1 MEKTLPALPQLC
13 FTRKRMKTKKIL
25 KNNSMI
31 APKYLLWNIIGSV
44 LYYLSF
50 MNQSFVSLGG
60 KSELSSRIILTFIV
74 TVWFAAG
81 LTLTFFAS
89 RTLPSVAGNI
99 LPPYILYFLLT
110 GQGGF
115 HTFLLWTITGCTML
129 TVVLSLQKLLLHF
142 RKGTGYPILQLVL
155 YYFIKSRNTIAM
167 VFVACL
173 VVTTIW
179 TSAVSAFLPKNLF
192 SRAPVCCTI
201 ENSADKLEVFQ
212 EYNWSA
218 ATEIEKVQGLQT
230 VADIETT
237 NHGLPDSLTV
247 DVQSLKKTALA
258 CYHHKT
264 HTIHFNSAYFN
275 DTTNLTAL
283 NAVLHECYHAQQYSM
298 IDMYDTLTEEQKKLS
313 AFKYLEQ
320 YKTELAN
327 YEDGEEDYS
336 LYRNQQIESDAFAYA
351 KQAMIPYKNH
361 LAERRNEQ

>member
-1 MEKTLPALPQLC
+1 MEKTITTLPQTY
-13 FTRKRMKTKKIL
+13 FTRKRSKAKKIL
-25 KNNSMI
+25 RNNSMT
-31 APKYLLWNIIGSV
+31 APEYLLWNIICGV
-44 LYYLSF
+44 LYYFSF
-50 MNQSFVSLGG
+50 MNHSFVSLNG
-60 KSELSSRIILTFIV
+60 KSELSSRIILTVIV

-99 LPPYILYFLLT
+99 FPPYILYFLLT
-110 GQGGF
+110 CQGGF
-115 HTFLLWTITGCTML
+115 HAFLLWTITGCTML
-129 TVVLSLQKLLLHF
+129 TVVLSLQKLLHHT
-142 RKGTGYPILQLVL
+142 RKGTGYSFIQLVH
-155 YYFIKSRNTIAM
+155 YYSIKSRNTIAM
-167 VFVACL
+167 VFAACL

-179 TSAVSAFLPKNLF
+179 TSAVSAFVPKNLF

-218 ATEIEKVQGLQT
+218 ATEIEKIQGLQT
-230 VADIETT
+230 VAYIETT
-237 NHGLPDSLTV
+237 NLGLPDSLTV
-247 DVQSLKKTALA
+247 DVQSLKKAALA

-264 HTIHFNSAYFN
+264 HTIHFNSTYFN

-298 IDMYDTLTEEQKKLS
+298 IDTYDTLTEEQKKLS